1 MRPKIGK
8 VGDYPWRQA
17 VALKVASQAEIV
29 PQVRR
34 ALGFSIGT
42 ARMAANSNNSSWK
55 NSADPGGPSCRYVAR
70 RARCV
75 EPASQILRILGRYSK
90 RLAVLPCG
98 GVSAG
103 LCRSTSTHLSTLVA
117 LSLPAWRV

>member
-1 MRPKIGK
+1 VRPKIGK
-8 VGDYPWRQA
+8 VGDYPWRQT

-42 ARMAANSNNSSWK
+42 AQMAANSNNSSWK
-55 NSADPGGPSCRYVAR
+55 NSADPRGPSCRYVAR
-70 RARCV
+70 RARRV
-75 EPASQILRILGRYSK
+75 EPTSQILRILVTRRDS
-90 RLAVLPCG
+90 
-98 GVSAG
+98 
-103 LCRSTSTHLSTLVA
+103 LSFHVVAFPQVCAEAQAPTLVA